1 LRLSAESAA
10 FNPPSELALK
20 DFKPNEY
27 KGPIQELDTKANRER
42 GLTNPKTGTPLKEQ
56 LNPLTQ
62 SHSQTSCSESSRR
75 EPPNVALSA
84 ATQMKPDFPEWKI
97 ICMNYFD

>member
-27 KGPIQELDTKANRER
+27 KGPIQGLDKKANRER

-56 LNPLTQ
+56 LNPVTQ
-62 SHSQTSCSESSRR
+62 SHSQNQLLGKQQKRTAKRGSKRGD
-75 EPPNVALSA
+75 PNEAR
-84 ATQMKPDFPEWKI
+84 FPRVE
-97 ICMNYFD
+97 NHLHELF